1 MNEIVPVRTIG
12 GYVPMVDGPEKVS
25 GRAKYTADLAAP
37 GMLAARIFRSPYA
50 HAEILEVDVSEAA
63 KLPGVKAIV
72 TGADCDKTFGVLPI
86 ARTEHP
92 LARDRVRYCGEPVA
106 AVAAVDDATA
116 KEALRR
122 IKLKVRELPAYPS
135 ARAAMAPDAIDL
147 HGHRPKNIER
157 DVFFELGDVDAAFA
171 AADLVREGTYNCA
184 EVCQNQMEMH
194 AAVADYDVERD
205 RMTVHASTQVPYYVH
220 LMLSQILGMD
230 MSRIRVVKPYV
241 GGGFGCRT
249 ETLNV
254 ELIAAL
260 LAHKAG
266 GCVRLVV
273 NREETFI
280 THRGRPETDIRLKI
294 GMRRDGRITAV
305 ECECIQRGG
314 AHSGY
319 GVVTIL
325 YAGSMLYA
333 IYDLHN
339 VKYVGQRVLTNTPPC
354 GAFRGHGT
362 VDIRFAFESLLDEMA
377 QALAVD
383 PFALRRANLLT
394 APAFTDND
402 LMVNSYGLPECLDWV
417 EAASGWKARRGKL
430 PRGKGLGMACSHY
443 ISGASK
449 PVNWTGEPHATVKL
463 KLDFD
468 GSIVLL
474 TGAAEIGQGSS
485 TILVQSVAEVL
496 GLDLSRIRIVTGD
509 SDVVPKDNGSYSSRV
524 TFIVG
529 NAAIDAA
536 RNLKAVLVAAAAR
549 RLEAKPEEIEC
560 LGELYRAGAQ
570 DKGLT
575 FNEVVAEALK
585 DSGTV
590 IVGGTYSTIPE
601 SHGGKKYRGAAIG
614 GTMGYSYSAQVV
626 EVSVDEE
633 TGVVTVDKVWVAHDC
648 GKALNR
654 LTVEGQV
661 QGSVWMGMGQ
671 AMSEEAAY
679 HGGLML
685 TANMLDYRVPT
696 IQDSPPIEVGI
707 VESNDPHGPF
717 GAKEAGEGSLAAFL
731 PALTNAIA
739 DATGLRFNDLP
750 VTPDRVFAAM
760 ENASRADAEGA
771 TAALDGRAA
780 VLRSH
785 SPAHARRV
793 DPRPRATF
801 RQQSPWRRHRPDG
814 EYPARHRRAAGAR
827 RDQRRQR
834 TARHQ
839 GGRAYA
845 RDRRRGDALRPC
857 RASGNGAPLP
867 GGGAGG
873 RAYRRPDPPQHG
885 DGRRQSRPRHP
896 LHLLQSERMVAGRE
910 PSLPQDHRRNLPRRA
925 EEPRRLLRH
934 FQRRPRPGAADA
946 RRRDRYCRTGRPPDH
961 AACRSLY
968 RLCAPGRAGDG
979 DARRRQIFPVAAPG
993 RDHHRGAGEK
1003 HARPALGL
1011 RQDPYPPLD
1020 RISGHRRRRGAAA
1033 RGRDPRG
1040 SARRLHRHQSA
1051 PGAARR
1057 HRRTLRRRA
1066 RCAGL
1071 RRARRSRARPDHG
1084 DEDDVHARP
1093 LPPARRRRSGAAPAA
1108 AAVRRVVGRFA
1119 PSPYPSTLIAVQ
1131 RARRGDGI
1139 SPRIPAA

>member
-1 MNEIVPVRTIG
+1 MNEFVPAHNIG
-12 GYVPMVDGPEKVS
+12 AYVPMVDGPEKVT
-25 GRAKYTADLAAP
+25 GRAKYTADLLAP
-37 GMLAARIFRSPYA
+37 DMLAGRIFRSPYS
-50 HAEILEVDVSEAA
+50 HAEILDVDVSEAA

-86 ARTEHP
+86 ARSEHP
-92 LARDRVRYCGEPVA
+92 LARDRVRYRGEPLA

-122 IKLKVRELPAYPS
+122 IKLKVRELPAYHT
-135 ARAAMAPDAIDL
+135 AGAAMAPDAVAI
-147 HGHRPKNIER
+147 HARRPHNLER
-157 DVFFELGDVDAAFA
+157 DVLFELGNVEAAFA
-171 AADLVREGTYNCA
+171 AADLIREGTYNCA

-194 AAVADYDVERD
+194 AAIADYDAVRD

-220 LMLSQILGMD
+220 LMLSQILAMD
-230 MSRIRVVKPYV
+230 MARIRVVKPHV

-260 LAHKAG
+260 LARKANG
-266 GCVRLVV
+266 RVRIVV

-294 GMRRDGRITAV
+294 GMRRDGRITGV
-305 ECECIQRGG
+305 ECECVQRGG

-333 IYDLHN
+333 IYDLNN
-339 VKYVGQRVLTNTPPC
+339 VKYLGKRVLTNTPPC

-377 QALAVD
+377 ATLGLD
-383 PFALRRANLLT
+383 PFAVRRANLLS
-394 APAFTDND
+394 APTFTQND

-417 EAASGWKARRGKL
+417 ERESGWKTRKAAARSSSSSSSR
-430 PRGKGLGMACSHY
+430 KGHIRKGFGMACSHY

-449 PVNWTGEPHATVKL
+449 PVNWTGEPHATVKI

-468 GSIVLL
+468 GSIVVMS
-474 TGAAEIGQGSS
+474 GAADIGQGST
-485 TILVQSVAEVL
+485 TILAQSVAEVL
-496 GLDLSRIRIVTGD
+496 GLDLTRLRVITGD

-524 TFIVG
+524 TFMVG

-536 RNLKAVLVAAAAR
+536 RNLKAVLINAAAR
-549 RLEAKPEEIEC
+549 KLEAKPAEIEC

-575 FNEVVAEALK
+575 FGEVVTEALK

-590 IVGGTYSTIPE
+590 TVTGNYSTIPE
-601 SHGGKKYRGAAIG
+601 SHGGKKYRGSAIG

-679 HGGLML
+679 HDGLML

-707 VESNDPHGPF
+707 VESIDPHGPF

-750 VTPDRVFAAM
+750 VTPDRVFAAL
-760 ENASRADAEGA
+760 EKRARE
-771 TAALDGRAA
+771 
-780 VLRSH
+780 
-785 SPAHARRV
+785 
-793 DPRPRATF
+793 
-801 RQQSPWRRHRPDG
+801 
-814 EYPARHRRAAGAR
+814 AG
-827 RDQRRQR
+827 R
-834 TARHQ
+834 TA
-839 GGRAYA
+839 
-845 RDRRRGDALRPC
+845 
-857 RASGNGAPLP
+857 
-867 GGGAGG
+867 GGA
-873 RAYRRPDPPQHG
+873 A
-885 DGRRQSRPRHP
+885 
-896 LHLLQSERMVAGRE
+896 
-910 PSLPQDHRRNLPRRA
+910 
-925 EEPRRLLRH
+925 
-934 FQRRPRPGAADA
+934 
-946 RRRDRYCRTGRPPDH
+946 
-961 AACRSLY
+961 
-968 RLCAPGRAGDG
+968 
-979 DARRRQIFPVAAPG
+979 
-993 RDHHRGAGEK
+993 
-1003 HARPALGL
+1003 
-1011 RQDPYPPLD
+1011 
-1020 RISGHRRRRGAAA
+1020 
-1033 RGRDPRG
+1033 
-1040 SARRLHRHQSA
+1040 
-1051 PGAARR
+1051 
-1057 HRRTLRRRA
+1057 
-1066 RCAGL
+1066 
-1071 RRARRSRARPDHG
+1071 
-1084 DEDDVHARP
+1084 
-1093 LPPARRRRSGAAPAA
+1093 
-1108 AAVRRVVGRFA
+1108 
-1119 PSPYPSTLIAVQ
+1119 
-1131 RARRGDGI
+1131 
-1139 SPRIPAA
+1139 

>member
-1 MNEIVPVRTIG
+1 MNQIMPAHNIG
-12 GYVPMVDGPEKVS
+12 DYVPMIDGPEKVS
-25 GRAKYTADLAAP
+25 GRAKFTADLVVP
-37 GMLAARIFRSPYA
+37 GALAGYIFRSPYS
-50 HAEILEVDVSEAA
+50 HAEILEVDVTEAA

-92 LARDRVRYCGEPVA
+92 LARDKVRYCGEPVA

-122 IKLKVRELPAYPS
+122 IKLKVRQLPAYHT
-135 ARAAMAPDAIDL
+135 ARAALAPDAINI
-147 HGHRPKNIER
+147 HERRAHNIER
-157 DVFFELGDVDAAFA
+157 DVFFELGDVAAAFA
-171 AADLVREGTYNCA
+171 GADLVREGTYNCA

-194 AAVADYDVERD
+194 AALADYDAVRD
-205 RMTVHASTQVPYYVH
+205 RITVHASTQVPYYVH

-230 MSRIRVVKPYV
+230 MSRIRVIKPHV

-260 LAHKAG
+260 LARKAG

-280 THRGRPETDIRLKI
+280 THRGRPETDIRLKL
-294 GMRRDGRITAV
+294 GLRNDGRIAGV
-305 ECECIQRGG
+305 ECECTQRGG

-339 VKYVGQRVLTNTPPC
+339 VKYIGKRVLTNTPPC

-362 VDIRFAFESLLDEMA
+362 VDVRFAFESLLDQMASEMG
-377 QALAVD
+377 LDPIAV
-383 PFALRRANLLT
+383 RRTNLLK
-394 APAFTDND
+394 APTFTDND

-417 EAASGWKARRGKL
+417 EKASGWKERKGKL
-430 PRGKGLGMACSHY
+430 PSLSGIKKGLGFACSHY
-443 ISGASK
+443 ISGASR
-449 PVNWTGEPHATVKL
+449 PVNWTGEPHATIKL

-485 TILVQSVAEVL
+485 TVLVQSVAEVL

-524 TFIVG
+524 TFMVG

-536 RNLKAVLVAAAAR
+536 NNLKAVLIAAAAR
-549 RLEAKPEEIEC
+549 KLDAKPGEIEC

-575 FNEVVAEALK
+575 FSEVVTEALR
-585 DSGTV
+585 DTGTITV
-590 IVGGTYSTIPE
+590 TGNYSTIPE
-601 SHGGKKYRGAAIG
+601 SHGGKKYRGSAIG
-614 GTMGYSYSAQVV
+614 GTMGYSYAAQVV
-626 EVSVDEE
+626 EVSVDED

-648 GKALNR
+648 GRALNR

-679 HGGLML
+679 HEGLML

-707 VESNDPHGPF
+707 VESIDPHGPF

-750 VTPDRVFAAM
+750 VTPDRVFAAL
-760 ENASRADAEGA
+760 EKRARE
-771 TAALDGRAA
+771 DGRK
-780 VLRSH
+780 
-785 SPAHARRV
+785 
-793 DPRPRATF
+793 
-801 RQQSPWRRHRPDG
+801 Q
-814 EYPARHRRAAGAR
+814 
-827 RDQRRQR
+827 
-834 TARHQ
+834 
-839 GGRAYA
+839 
-845 RDRRRGDALRPC
+845 
-857 RASGNGAPLP
+857 N
-867 GGGAGG
+867 GGG
-873 RAYRRPDPPQHG
+873 
-885 DGRRQSRPRHP
+885 
-896 LHLLQSERMVAGRE
+896 
-910 PSLPQDHRRNLPRRA
+910 
-925 EEPRRLLRH
+925 
-934 FQRRPRPGAADA
+934 
-946 RRRDRYCRTGRPPDH
+946 
-961 AACRSLY
+961 
-968 RLCAPGRAGDG
+968 
-979 DARRRQIFPVAAPG
+979 
-993 RDHHRGAGEK
+993 
-1003 HARPALGL
+1003 
-1011 RQDPYPPLD
+1011 
-1020 RISGHRRRRGAAA
+1020 
-1033 RGRDPRG
+1033 
-1040 SARRLHRHQSA
+1040 
-1051 PGAARR
+1051 
-1057 HRRTLRRRA
+1057 
-1066 RCAGL
+1066 
-1071 RRARRSRARPDHG
+1071 
-1084 DEDDVHARP
+1084 
-1093 LPPARRRRSGAAPAA
+1093 
-1108 AAVRRVVGRFA
+1108 
-1119 PSPYPSTLIAVQ
+1119 
-1131 RARRGDGI
+1131 
-1139 SPRIPAA
+1139 